1 MTEAIYL
8 EVTEM
13 AETAHKAKRQVS
25 VSGMLKHLGV
35 SRSGYHAWLKRVPSN
50 TEKRREAVKAKIKDI
65 YDESKQNYGAPKITR
80 ELRKSG
86 EIISERTVGKYM
98 KQMGV
103 KAQWIKPWTITTKDS
118 DFSSELKNILDEQF
132 NPERPNAV
140 WCSDI
145 TYIWT
150 IDGFVY
156 LTSIMD
162 LYSRKIIAW
171 TLSQKAYN
179 GENMSKYGDV
189 VVVTVNHRLNILGY
203 LDLSQYGEKYADS
216 ANAGQE
222 DLIAALKWIKENIK
236 EFGGNPQNVT
246 IFGQSG
252 GGMKVSGLM
261 QMKEADGLFQ
271 KGIIMSGVPDKS
283 YKYSD
288 KDSTPLITALLEE
301 LNFTEDEVEKLEYI
315 PYAQLAQAY
324 NKVSPKLEAEGEYVG
339 CTPKPNDFYKGEGP
353 DVGFRKEA
361 TKIPLMIGSVFG
373 EFYMKPQTFFKDE
386 ISKEELMKRI
396 GARFGDWGEELSDVF
411 QEVYPE
417 KNLADLLTLDTVFRC
432 PTKKFIKEFAKS
444 GGKIYSY
451 LFTLEFPYQHG
462 KTAWHCSDIP
472 FVFHNTELVP
482 VTNIPE
488 ISDKL
493 EKQMFDAV
501 IHFAETGNPNHSGI
515 PQWPVSTEER
525 EATMIFD
532 RVCTVRFN
540 FDDYLL
546 ELHKKALP
554 NLTLANIEQEDDQIQ
569 H

>member
-1 MTEAIYL
+1 MIKQFNYDDIPIVQVKQGKLHGYQSEGTYIFKGISYAR
-8 EVTEM
+8 
-13 AETAHKAKRQVS
+13 AKRFQKPEEPETWDGVKEAVS
-25 VSGMLKHLGV
+25 YGYVSPMLKPD
-35 SRSGYHAWLKRVPSN
+35 VPN
-50 TEKRREAVKAKIKDI
+50 GELMVPHRYWI
-65 YDESKQNYGAPKITR
+65 QN
-80 ELRKSG
+80 ENCQNL
-86 EIISERTVGKYM
+86 
-98 KQMGV
+98 
-103 KAQWIKPWTITTKDS
+103 
-118 DFSSELKNILDEQF
+118 N
-132 NPERPNAV
+132 
-140 WCSDI
+140 
-145 TYIWT
+145 IWT
-150 IDGFVY
+150 QSLNRDAMRPVLVWFHGGAFSMGS
-156 LTSIMD
+156 SIE
-162 LYSRKIIAW
+162 
-171 TLSQKAYN
+171 QKAYN

-203 LDLSQYGEKYADS
+203 LDLSQYGEKYANS
-216 ANAGQE
+216 ANVGQD

-271 KGIIMSGVPDKS
+271 KGIIMSGVPDES
-283 YKYSD
+283 FKYCE
-288 KDSTPLITALLEE
+288 KDSTPLITALLKE
-301 LNFTEDEVEKLEYI
+301 LNLTEEDVKKLEDI
-315 PYAQLAQAY
+315 PYVQLAQAY

-339 CTPKPNDFYKGEGP
+339 CTPKPNAFYKGEGP

-396 GARFGDWGEELSDVF
+396 KARFGDMGEELAEVF
-411 QEVYPE
+411 QETYPE
-417 KNLADLLTLDTVFRC
+417 KNLADLLTFDTVFRC
-432 PTKKFIKEFAKS
+432 PTKKFIKEFAKA
-444 GGKIYSY
+444 GGEIYSY

>member
-1 MTEAIYL
+1 MEIEMTKQFNYDDLPVIQTRQGKIRGYQSGGTYIFKGIVYAR
-8 EVTEM
+8 
-13 AETAHKAKRQVS
+13 AKRFQKPEEPECWDGIKEATSYGYVS
-25 VSGMLKHLGV
+25 PMLQED
-35 SRSGYHAWLKRVPSN
+35 VPN
-50 TEKRREAVKAKIKDI
+50 GELMVPHRYWI
-65 YDESKQNYGAPKITR
+65 QN
-80 ELRKSG
+80 ENCQNL
-86 EIISERTVGKYM
+86 
-98 KQMGV
+98 
-103 KAQWIKPWTITTKDS
+103 
-118 DFSSELKNILDEQF
+118 N
-132 NPERPNAV
+132 
-140 WCSDI
+140 
-145 TYIWT
+145 IWT
-150 IDGFVY
+150 QSLDKTAMRPVLVWFHGGGFSMGS
-156 LTSIMD
+156 SIE
-162 LYSRKIIAW
+162 
-171 TLSQKAYN
+171 QKAYN

-361 TKIPLMIGSVFG
+361 TKITLMIGSVFG

>member
-1 MTEAIYL
+1 MEIEMTKQFNYDDLPVIQTRQGKIRGYQSGGTYIFKGIVYAR
-8 EVTEM
+8 
-13 AETAHKAKRQVS
+13 AKRFQKAEEPECWDGIKEATSYGYVS
-25 VSGMLKHLGV
+25 PMLQED
-35 SRSGYHAWLKRVPSN
+35 VPN
-50 TEKRREAVKAKIKDI
+50 GELMVPHRYWI
-65 YDESKQNYGAPKITR
+65 QN
-80 ELRKSG
+80 ENCQNL
-86 EIISERTVGKYM
+86 
-98 KQMGV
+98 
-103 KAQWIKPWTITTKDS
+103 
-118 DFSSELKNILDEQF
+118 N
-132 NPERPNAV
+132 
-140 WCSDI
+140 
-145 TYIWT
+145 IWT
-150 IDGFVY
+150 QSLDKMAMRPVLVWFHGGGFSMGS
-156 LTSIMD
+156 SIE
-162 LYSRKIIAW
+162 
-171 TLSQKAYN
+171 QKAYN

-216 ANAGQE
+216 ANAGQK

-271 KGIIMSGVPDKS
+271 KGIIMSG
-283 YKYSD
+283 
-288 KDSTPLITALLEE
+288 
-301 LNFTEDEVEKLEYI
+301 
-315 PYAQLAQAY
+315 
-324 NKVSPKLEAEGEYVG
+324 
-339 CTPKPNDFYKGEGP
+339 DFYKGEGP

-396 GARFGDWGEELSDVF
+396 GDRFGDWGEELSDVF

-472 FVFHNTELVP
+472 FIFHNTELVP

-501 IHFAETGNPNHSGI
+501 IHFVETGDPNHLGI
-515 PQWPVSTEER
+515 PQWPVSTEDR

-546 ELHKKALP
+546 ELYKKALP
-554 NLTLANIEQEDDQIQ
+554 NLTLANITQEDNQIQ